1 MKWSDLDNRWKVYVV
16 RGVLSGLKLLHIY
29 FIVMTTVFHG
39 INIRY
44 ILCNLYTFFIDCS
57 DI

>member
-29 FIVMTTVFHG
+29 FIVMTNAFHG
-39 INIRY
+39 INIGH